1 MVRSGLT
8 AARVAVHL
16 ALVGGLVALV
26 GCGKSSDGEKAA
38 LPPPIVTVAAPVER
52 TVIHYEVATGR
63 SEPLE
68 QVEIRARV
76 SGYLKAIHF
85 EPGTEVKKDALLFEI
100 DSEPYKADLARA
112 KANLATAEAD
122 LATSDAD
129 LIRLQSREATTK
141 TSYDR
146 EEDAFKKGVGSVAAR
161 DIAKGMYDEA
171 VAGAK
176 AGNAKIKQSN
186 AKIEEAK
193 ANVRN
198 AELNLGYCT
207 IKAPIT
213 GKIGDK
219 LITEGNL
226 VTGGVGVTTLLTTV
240 VANERMD
247 IGFDVD
253 ENTLQRIQQAIR
265 DGKIKEPAKGEIPAE
280 AGVAV
285 HGTTYP
291 LKGVI
296 NFSDNRLDTKT
307 GTIRMKARF
316 DNPDPAVGGRLLAA
330 GMYCRIR
337 VPIGEPVK
345 SMMVPD
351 SAFGSDQGIRHLYVV
366 GAENKAI
373 RMDATTGQLE
383 GDLRVVNSVEV
394 PGEGKPRSLSLEDKV
409 IISGIQ
415 RVRPGMVVD
424 PKPAKK

>member
-16 ALVGGLVALV
+16 ALGVGLVALV
-26 GCGKSSDGEKAA
+26 GCGKSGDAEKAA
-38 LPPPIVTVAAPVER
+38 LPPPIVTVASPVER

-85 EPGTEVKKDALLFEI
+85 EPGTEVKKDTLLFEI

-129 LIRLQSREATTK
+129 LIRVQSREATTK

-176 AGNAKIKQSN
+176 AGAAKIKQSN

-193 ANVRN
+193 ANVRS

-207 IKAPIT
+207 IKAPIA

-226 VTGGVGVTTLLTTV
+226 VTGGVGMTTLLTTI
-240 VANERMD
+240 VADEKMD
-247 IGFDVD
+247 VAFDVD
-253 ENTLQRIQQAIR
+253 ENTLQRIQQAVR
-265 DGKIKEPAKGEIPAE
+265 DGKIKPPAPGEIPAE

-285 HGTTYP
+285 HGTAYP
-291 LKGVI
+291 LKGLI
-296 NFSDNRLDTKT
+296 NFSDNKVDTKT

-316 DNPDPAVGGRLLAA
+316 DNPKPTSGQRLLTA

-373 RMDATTGQLE
+373 RMDAATGQLE
-383 GDLRVVNSVEV
+383 GDLRVVVSVEV
-394 PGEGKPRSLSLEDKV
+394 PGEGKPRPLSLEDKV
-409 IISGIQ
+409 IVSGIQ